1 MDNLRYELHIRIDEE
16 TMRNLDDLSSE
27 LGLKRSQLVRLII
40 RAFLKNMDEM
50 VKALMVEGYGE

>member
-16 TMRNLDDLSSE
+16 TMRKLDDLASE

-50 VKALMVEGYGE
+50 IRVLMVEGYGE